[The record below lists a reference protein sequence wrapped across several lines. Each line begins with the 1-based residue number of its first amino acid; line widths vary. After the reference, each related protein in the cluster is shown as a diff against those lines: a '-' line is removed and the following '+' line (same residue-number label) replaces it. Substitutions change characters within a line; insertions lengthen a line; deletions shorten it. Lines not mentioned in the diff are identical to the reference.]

1 MNSSPRSELEKLV
14 WAMREL
20 FLLGLINTR
29 GGNGSVLLDDKH
41 IAITPSGLAKQ
52 WLRVEDLVIYNIETG
67 EVKGSFKPS
76 IEMNAHVRTYLKIR
90 EARAVLHAHP
100 PLTLALTDRFK
111 HAKKWGRDAWWETGL
126 IEVEYSVGKVD
137 IAEPYEPGSIE
148 LAEEVSNKL
157 ASGARIVIVPKHGVF
172 SWGRSVEEA
181 MDAIVALE
189 LVARYVFVS
198 TLLLK

>member
-1 MNSSPRSELEKLV
+1 LNSSPRSELEKLV

-126 IEVEYSVGKVD
+126 IEVEYNVGKVD
-137 IAEPYEPGSIE
+137 IAEPHEPGSIE